1 MIQKVV
7 KWITGNRYLMGF
19 LEFLVGNPVTDLV
32 VTAVIKVGAW
42 VVGALFF
49 IMRKVFRLSFESL
62 LVRLMKL
69 PFIRE
74 MTVNVMVMIKPIM
87 KGLEPEA
94 LYVFMDILRIR
105 GVKEVIFPVVMSTGV
120 LIETLTAPDVIAKLG
135 GKEKA

>member
-1 MIQKVV
+1 
-7 KWITGNRYLMGF
+7 MGLLSF
-19 LEFLVGNPVTDLV
+19 LIGNPITDLV
-32 VTAVIKVGAW
+32 VTAEIKVGAW

-69 PFIRE
+69 PFVRE

-94 LYVFMDILRIR
+94 LYVFMNVLRIR
-105 GVKEVIFPVVMSTGV
+105 GVKEVIFPTVMSTGV
-120 LIETLTAPDVIAKLG
+120 LIETLTAPEVIAKLG
-135 GKEKA
+135 GKKKS